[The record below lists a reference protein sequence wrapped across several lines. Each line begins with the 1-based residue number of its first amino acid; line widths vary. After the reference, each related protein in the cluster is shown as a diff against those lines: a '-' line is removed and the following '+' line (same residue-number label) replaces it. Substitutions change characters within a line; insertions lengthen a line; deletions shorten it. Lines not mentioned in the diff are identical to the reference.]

1 MIRTRI
7 KICGIREG
15 IHGLAAANAG
25 ADAIGL
31 VFYKDSPRFVTPA
44 NAANIAAVLPPYI
57 TTVGLFVN
65 ATDRKVRDT
74 LRSVRLDMLQFQ
86 GDEEPDFCASF
97 GLPYVRAVR
106 MEEGTDLLEWAG
118 RFSSARALLLDAHVP
133 GQRGGTGQTFDWDA
147 LPRNLAQPLIL
158 SGGLSAANVGEAI
171 RRLKPWGV
179 DVSSGVEAIGADGS
193 TIRGTKDPARIAAF
207 IEEVRNADG

>member
-15 IHGLAAANAG
+15 IHGLAAANGG

-31 VFYKDSPRFVTPA
+31 VFYKDSPRYITPS
-44 NAANIAAVLPPYI
+44 NAANIAAILPPFV

-65 ATDRKVRDT
+65 ANDRKIRET
-74 LRSVRLDMLQFQ
+74 LRAVRLDMLQFQ

-133 GQRGGTGQTFDWDA
+133 GEMGGTGRTFDWSVIPRD
-147 LPRNLAQPLIL
+147 LPIPLIL
-158 SGGLSAANVGEAI
+158 SGGLNSENVGRAVREV
-171 RRLKPWGV
+171 KPWAV
-179 DVSSGVEAIGADGS
+179 DVSSGVEAS
-193 TIRGTKDPARIAAF
+193 RGVKDPKKIVEF
-207 IEEVRNADG
+207 IRSVKSEDAG

>member
-133 GQRGGTGQTFDWDA
+133 GQRGGTGQTFDWSVIPRD
-147 LPRNLAQPLIL
+147 LPIPLIL
-158 SGGLSAANVGEAI
+158 SGGLDSDNVGRAVREV
-171 RRLKPWGV
+171 KPWAV
-179 DVSSGVEAIGADGS
+179 DVSSGVEAS
-193 TIRGTKDPARIAAF
+193 RGVKDPKKIVEF
-207 IEEVRNADG
+207 IRSVKREDAG

>member
-7 KICGIREG
+7 KICGIKEG

-44 NAANIAAVLPPYI
+44 LAANVAAVLPPFV

-65 ATDRKVRDT
+65 ATDRKIKDA

-97 GLPYVRAVR
+97 GLPYIRAVR
-106 MEEGTDLLEWAG
+106 MESGTNLLEWAG

-133 GQRGGTGQTFDWDA
+133 GEKGGTGKTFDWSVIPRD
-147 LPRNLAQPLIL
+147 LPIPLIL
-158 SGGLSAANVGEAI
+158 SGGLTSENVGRAVREV
-171 RRLKPWGV
+171 KPWAV
-179 DVSSGVEAIGADGS
+179 DVSSGVEAS
-193 TIRGTKDPARIAAF
+193 RGVKDPKKIVEF
-207 IEEVRNADG
+207 IRSVQREDAG